1 MRLYSNAIILGITGT
16 VLLAFTAMRMLEPYI
31 AFSLSVFI
39 YIIFLFIIFAN
50 LKVSVEKETGRE
62 TGLLKQKYENRIRR
76 LKNEQDTTTLE
87 KTIRNGTKT
96 LIKNAVDYYKIE
108 NIKNE
113 MPPSAAIQNLQLDK
127 YGQIIELLADFSL
140 ILPDYEENQQI
151 VQQEIRHQ
159 IDIFQIDEK
168 AFADFL
174 RSIMDKYLLTVNKKI
189 REMIRQNSLREMK
202 TCPKCKE
209 RIPASA
215 KICRH
220 CSYGLTLVVSDKK
233 EKKKKFSVSR
243 EWSKKGKILLQ
254 KGRLDEAVIF
264 YTKLIDMDPRAGDAY
279 YARGLAFQKKND
291 ESRAIEDL
299 KTAVHLGHGKAKEL
313 LNSITF
319 SRTQDFKTED
329 V

>member
-254 KGRLDEAVIF
+254 KGQIG
-264 YTKLIDMDPRAGDAY
+264 RAH
-279 YARGLAFQKKND
+279 
-291 ESRAIEDL
+291 
-299 KTAVHLGHGKAKEL
+299 V
-313 LNSITF
+313 
-319 SRTQDFKTED
+319 
-329 V
+329 